1 MAGHGDA
8 QKGIIIITIA
18 IVVINMIITVV
29 IIHINNNSP
38 RLVLAMVEMEQ
49 IACPE

>member
-18 IVVINMIITVV
+18 ISIIVTNMSIK
-29 IIHINNNSP
+29 NNSP